1 MDFSSELHRWYHQNR
16 RDLPWRHT
24 RDPYL
29 IWLSEVILQQTRVE
43 QGRSYYE
50 RFAQTWPDVT
60 ALASASEEQ
69 VLKLW
74 QGLGYYSRARNL
86 HKTAQLIATQ
96 HGGKFPQTY
105 HGLLALKGI
114 GEYTAAAIGSFAF
127 DIAEPV
133 VDGNVYRVLAR
144 VFGVDTPIDS
154 TAGKKEFRQLAAEL
168 LNRRDPAT
176 HNQAIMEFGAVQCL
190 PRNPQCP
197 TCPLAQECV
206 ARTTGRIAELPV
218 KARKT
223 KVADRWLHYFVFRIH
238 EHIYVKRR
246 GEGDIW
252 QGLYDFPLIE
262 TETAETDPF
271 HTESWE
277 KWSGSSKIKLL
288 NTTDEFLHILSH
300 RRLHARFYEVEL
312 RQQFSQ
318 AISKDWLKVTPLQFK
333 KLAVPV
339 LITRYLKTPGN
350 IVNNGN
356 H

>member
-1 MDFSSELHRWYHQNR
+1 MDFSAELRQWYLRHR
-16 RDLPWRHT
+16 RDLPWRNT
-24 RDPYL
+24 RNPYL

-43 QGRSYYE
+43 QGRAYYE
-50 RFAQTWPDVT
+50 RFARTWPDVT
-60 ALASASEEQ
+60 ALANASEEQ

-86 HKTAQLIATQ
+86 HKTAQLVAKE
-96 HGGKFPQTY
+96 HGGIFPQTY

-154 TAGKKEFRQLAAEL
+154 TAGKKQFRQLAAEL
-168 LNRRDPAT
+168 LDPRDPAT
-176 HNQAIMEFGAVQCL
+176 HNQAIMEFGAVQCV

-197 TCPLAQECV
+197 QCPVAAHCV
-206 ARTTGRIAELPV
+206 ARQTGRIGQLPA

-223 KVADRWLHYFVFRIH
+223 KVTDRWLHYFVLRSGSSV
-238 EHIYVKRR
+238 YVKRR
-246 GEGDIW
+246 GPGDIW

-262 TETAETDPF
+262 TTSATDDALQTDQWKGWTAGRKAVI
-271 HTESWE
+271 TEVS
-277 KWSGSSKIKLL
+277 
-288 NTTDEFLHILSH
+288 DAFLHVLSH
-300 RRLHARFYEVEL
+300 QRLHARFYEVKL
-312 RQQFSQ
+312 NKPLPGKIAS
-318 AISKDWLKVTPLQFK
+318 DWLLVDDKSFH

-339 LITRYLKTPGN
+339 LISRYL
-350 IVNNGN
+350 NGR
-356 H
+356 